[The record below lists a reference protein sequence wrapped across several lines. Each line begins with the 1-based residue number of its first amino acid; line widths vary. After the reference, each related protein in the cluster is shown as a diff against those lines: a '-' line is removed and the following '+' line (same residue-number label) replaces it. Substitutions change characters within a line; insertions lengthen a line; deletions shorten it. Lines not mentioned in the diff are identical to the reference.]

1 MIVPLETYFKGMQ
14 KTDALEALIED
25 QANKLERYCDHI
37 ISCRIAVE
45 SRHQHQRSGQPFRVR
60 IDIKVPPGHEVV
72 VSKDSGE
79 GDLHDQLQVVLREAF
94 DAAARQLKRIG
105 EKQRGE
111 TKRHPDQE
119 TDGFVSKLFPDEG
132 YGFIKSLD
140 AREIYFHQNSVLHDD
155 FDRLDI
161 GTGVRYVEAQGE
173 KGPQASTVD
182 IVDKPGAHVEP

>member
-1 MIVPLETYFKGMQ
+1 MIVPLETYFKGIR
-14 KTDALEALIED
+14 KTDAIEALIEEHVS
-25 QANKLERYCDHI
+25 KLERFCDHI
-37 ISCRIAVE
+37 TSCRVAVE
-45 SRHQHQRSGQPFRVR
+45 RRHQHQRSGQPFRVR
-60 IDIKVPPGHEVV
+60 IDMKVPPGHEVV
-72 VSKDSGE
+72 VTKDSSE

-94 DAAARQLKRIG
+94 DAAARQLKRID

-119 TDGFVSKLFPDEG
+119 TAGFVSKLFPDEG
-132 YGFIKSLD
+132 YGFLKALD
-140 AREIYFHQNSVLHDD
+140 GREIYFHKNSVLHND

-182 IVDKPGAHVEP
+182 IVDKPGPHVEA